1 MIATTIWSD
10 LLFGLF
16 PQWIEDEGN
25 GRQYDLYLLLD
36 VDVPW
41 VDDSQLFLHNYR
53 EEFGDRYIQA
63 LKSPH

>member
-1 MIATTIWSD
+1 LIATTIWSD

-25 GRQYDLYLLLD
+25 GRKYDLYLLLD

-41 VDDSQLFLHNYR
+41 VDDSQRFLHN
-53 EEFGDRYIQA
+53 D
-63 LKSPH
+63 